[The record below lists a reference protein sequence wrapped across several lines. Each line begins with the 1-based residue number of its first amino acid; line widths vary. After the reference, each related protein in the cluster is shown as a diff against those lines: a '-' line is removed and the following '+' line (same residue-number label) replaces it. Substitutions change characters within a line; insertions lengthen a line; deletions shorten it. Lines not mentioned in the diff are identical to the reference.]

1 MTHRTLT
8 LFAAALF
15 AAVISTPARAQEAQP
30 AQPAQSPAAS
40 PSSSPSSSPV
50 PTPPASA
57 PAQSAAQNS
66 APGDASSAQ
75 QAKPAVKRVWTDDD
89 MGDLRENSSI
99 STVGNAHGNAGS
111 SKPGAKT
118 ANSNAPRSKTA
129 QYYHDQIVRLQGQI
143 PPIDQKISD
152 LQAAIEGKPVS
163 GARTFGG
170 VRPDDWKDEVQRL
183 QKQRDD
189 ITAKIATLQDQARH
203 QGVPENQIP

>member
-30 AQPAQSPAAS
+30 AQPAQPPAAA
-40 PSSSPSSSPV
+40 PASSPSSSPA
-50 PTPPASA
+50 PTASPASA
-57 PAQSAAQNS
+57 QPAAQNS
-66 APGDASSAQ
+66 APGDASSAL
-75 QAKPAVKRVWTDDD
+75 QAKPAAKRVWTDDD

-170 VRPDDWKDEVQRL
+170 VRPDDWKDELQRL